1 MHAQDFPSDTVDRN
15 PPASAGDMNSIPGPG
30 RSHMPQSNLAQM
42 RQLLKYVCLEPVLH
56 NRRSPCNEK
65 PRHRKEE

>member
-30 RSHMPQSNLAQM
+30 RSHMPQSNWAWM
-42 RQLLKYVCLEPVLH
+42 RQLLKYVCLGACAPQQ
-56 NRRSPCNEK
+56 EK
-65 PRHRKEE
+65 PLQWEA